1 MRDRLDQARR
11 WSEDARALLVPP
23 VPVTPAVLKLLD
35 ELSTGAEELNLNLA
49 EQEVLDGRL
58 GTVRGWLQRAK
69 AAMESNAEWQELMA
83 LVKEAKAKAID
94 LPEVKL
100 VAEQQAEEAWRGQ
113 AALALEGSATIEDLE
128 DLVGQS
134 GTMPAEAAPG
144 TARASETTKALLAKL
159 EKARAWAVRLD
170 AELAGKPTIKDAAA
184 LLSDADADGVTM
196 ELIERLRVSVAD
208 AKAWLD
214 QSRRSLNARSTRGVA
229 TRASFDEALRL
240 YEAGQALPL
249 TLPEVYV
256 LAAQLREAEV
266 WTGRAEAALAEG
278 EEPTTAPPDGA
289 PSRAPPDGAKEVAN
303 GQPILMEVEP
313 PTTTAKRTCPPAR
326 RAVALGTARKAV
338 AGTAA
343 ARERLR
349 ELLRESEALSISVGM
364 ATTLQLRSWRQEVK
378 FHQEEEGGG
387 LLDELANLLE
397 QGRTLGLD
405 ETPRELGAELG
416 AAPRA
421 EPGAVS
427 GATPRAEPG
436 AESGAVSG
444 NGASA
449 DSPATMAAEAVES
462 EKGAEPSASAV
473 PTTPIAE
480 ATAEV
485 HDGARGRAEWRS
497 AAAEWAALQQTLHQA
512 GEWKARAERVLTT
525 EKVALTEMRDLTL
538 EGQQLHVLMPE
549 QAWLERQMSDAE
561 TWLASADVL
570 QAPTATLDELSKC
583 VKQVSLPDCH

>member
-23 VPVTPAVLKLLD
+23 VPVTLAVLKLLD

-229 TRASFDEALRL
+229 TRASFDEAVRL

-303 GQPILMEVEP
+303 GLPILMEVEP

-378 FHQEEEGGG
+378 FRQEEEGGG
-387 LLDELANLLE
+387 LLDELASLLE

-405 ETPRELGAELG
+405 ETPPELGAELG
-416 AAPRA
+416 AA
-421 EPGAVS
+421 
-427 GATPRAEPG
+427 PRAEPG

>member
-289 PSRAPPDGAKEVAN
+289 PSRPCPDHRGAD
-303 GQPILMEVEP
+303 
-313 PTTTAKRTCPPAR
+313 
-326 RAVALGTARKAV
+326 
-338 AGTAA
+338 AA
-343 ARERLR
+343 IRPCRP
-349 ELLRESEALSISVGM
+349 
-364 ATTLQLRSWRQEVK
+364 
-378 FHQEEEGGG
+378 
-387 LLDELANLLE
+387 
-397 QGRTLGLD
+397 
-405 ETPRELGAELG
+405 PRECCSRR
-416 AAPRA
+416 PRLQ
-421 EPGAVS
+421 
-427 GATPRAEPG
+427 RAL
-436 AESGAVSG
+436 
-444 NGASA
+444 
-449 DSPATMAAEAVES
+449 
-462 EKGAEPSASAV
+462 
-473 PTTPIAE
+473 
-480 ATAEV
+480 
-485 HDGARGRAEWRS
+485 DGR
-497 AAAEWAALQQTLHQA
+497 
-512 GEWKARAERVLTT
+512 
-525 EKVALTEMRDLTL
+525 
-538 EGQQLHVLMPE
+538 
-549 QAWLERQMSDAE
+549 
-561 TWLASADVL
+561 
-570 QAPTATLDELSKC
+570 
-583 VKQVSLPDCH
+583 